1 MTDQLIPEEKK
12 QKIISLIVIIG
23 LLMTMWYMLDLMLLT
38 FLLTFVFYHLLE
50 KIQCRYV
57 KILGRRLPDILV
69 LFFIY
74 GLFIL
79 LISLF
84 GIEIFPKLVHQIN
97 IIANALA
104 NFDIAAVQAVTG
116 ERVTLLLS
124 GIDFNT
130 YITEAGT
137 ILAGAF
143 GKISTFVLKFVI
155 AMILSFAI
163 VAEKKKIAQ
172 FGINVSKSQ
181 ISFIYDYFVTYGG
194 GFCKTFG
201 QVMKVQVTI
210 ALINSII
217 TMIALSIFGYPAIGG
232 LGMMVFLLGLIPVA
246 GVMIS
251 FIPLS
256 VIGFSIGGLV
266 MVGKVVVFILLLHGF
281 EAYILNPKLM
291 SRKTRLPVCFVFLIL
306 LIGEHYL
313 GIWGLLIGVPVFI
326 FLMTAF
332 NVDYKVMDEAKK
344 KKSKC
349 EPESGHPG
357 KLENEPESDSQ
368 GNSDNEHENIEVR
381 KE

>member
-1 MTDQLIPEEKK
+1 MTDQIIPEEKK
-12 QKIISLIVIIG
+12 QKIISLIVIFG
-23 LLMTMWYMLDLMLLT
+23 LLMTIWYMLDLMLLT
-38 FLLTFVFYHLLE
+38 FLLTFIFYHFLE

-57 KILGRRLPDILV
+57 KVLGTRLPDIII

-74 GLFIL
+74 GIFIL

-84 GIEIFPKLVHQIN
+84 SIEIFPRLVHQIN
-97 IIANALA
+97 VIANVLA

-116 ERVTLLLS
+116 ERVTALLS
-124 GIDFNT
+124 GIDFNS
-130 YITEAGT
+130 YISQAGSL
-137 ILAGAF
+137 LAGIF
-143 GKISTFVLKFVI
+143 GMVSSFVIKFVI

-172 FGINVSKSQ
+172 FGINVSKSE
-181 ISFIYDYFVTYGG
+181 ISYIYDYFVNYGG
-194 GFCKTFG
+194 GFCRTFG
-201 QVMKVQVTI
+201 QVMKVQVLI
-210 ALINSII
+210 AFINSIL
-217 TMIALSIFGYPAIGG
+217 TVIALSIFGYPAIGG
-232 LGMMVFLLGLIPVA
+232 LGLMIFLLGLIPVA
-246 GVMIS
+246 GVIIS

-266 MVGKVVVFILLLHGF
+266 VVGKLVIFIMLLHAF

-332 NVDYKVMDEAKK
+332 NVDYKVMDESKK
-344 KKSKC
+344 QKAKC
-349 EPESGHPG
+349 EPEQSPE
-357 KLENEPESDSQ
+357 ENIKSK
-368 GNSDNEHENIEVR
+368 SDNKGEV
-381 KE
+381 E

>member
-1 MTDQLIPEEKK
+1 MPEQLIPEEKK
-12 QKIISLIVIIG
+12 QKVISLIVIIG
-23 LLMTMWYMLDLMLLT
+23 LLMTIWYMLDLMLLT
-38 FLLTFVFYHLLE
+38 FLLTFIFYHLLE

-57 KILGRRLPDILV
+57 KLLGRRLPDIII

-74 GLFIL
+74 GIFIL

-84 GIEIFPKLVHQIN
+84 SIEVFPKLLRQIN
-97 IIANALA
+97 IIAIALG

-116 ERVTLLLS
+116 ERVTMLLS

-130 YITEAGT
+130 YITQTGAL
-137 ILAGAF
+137 LAEGF
-143 GKISTFVLKFVI
+143 GMVSSFLLKFVI
-155 AMILSFAI
+155 ALILSFAL

-181 ISFIYDYFVTYGG
+181 ISFIYHYFVTYGG

-210 ALINSII
+210 ALINSIL
-217 TMIALSIFGYPAIGG
+217 TMIVLSIFGYPAIGG
-232 LGMMVFLLGLIPVA
+232 LGMTVFLLGLIPVA
-246 GVMIS
+246 GVIIS
-251 FIPLS
+251 FIPLA
-256 VIGFSIGGLV
+256 VIGFSVGGLV
-266 MVGKVVVFILLLHGF
+266 MVAKVLFFILLLHGF

-332 NVDYKVMDEAKK
+332 NVDYKVMDESKK
-344 KKSKC
+344 RKGKC
-349 EPESGHPG
+349 DPEN
-357 KLENEPESDSQ
+357 KFEEKRENEF
-368 GNSDNEHENIEVR
+368 ENRGELG
-381 KE
+381 

>member
-1 MTDQLIPEEKK
+1 MTDQIIPEEKK
-12 QKIISLIVIIG
+12 QKVISLIVIFG
-23 LLMTMWYMLDLMLLT
+23 LLMTVWYMLDLMLLT
-38 FLLTFVFYHLLE
+38 FILTFIFYHLLE
-50 KIQCRYV
+50 RIQCRYLKV
-57 KILGRRLPDILV
+57 LGTRLPDIII

-74 GLFIL
+74 GIFIL

-84 GIEIFPKLVHQIN
+84 SIEIFPKLVRQIN
-97 IIANALA
+97 IIANALG

-116 ERVTLLLS
+116 ERVTALLS
-124 GIDFNT
+124 GIDFNS
-130 YITEAGT
+130 YISQAGT
-137 ILAGAF
+137 LLAGAF
-143 GKISTFVLKFVI
+143 GMVSTFVIKFVI

-163 VAEKKKIAQ
+163 VAEKNKIAQ

-181 ISFIYDYFVTYGG
+181 ISFIYDYFIIYGG

-201 QVMKVQVTI
+201 QVMKVQVLI
-210 ALINSII
+210 AFINSVF

-232 LGMMVFLLGLIPVA
+232 LGLMIFLLGLIPVA
-246 GVMIS
+246 GVIIS

-266 MVGKVVVFILLLHGF
+266 MVAKVAIFILLLHGF

-313 GIWGLLIGVPVFI
+313 GVWGLLIGVPVFI

-332 NVDYKVMDEAKK
+332 NVDYKVMDESKRRKA
-344 KKSKC
+344 KC
-349 EPESGHPG
+349 EPEQRPE
-357 KLENEPESDSQ
+357 ENMKKESDNK
-368 GNSDNEHENIEVR
+368 GELE
-381 KE
+381 